1 MLISD
6 RISWFK
12 GGVRRPWTIHERSLY
27 FSTKFEYDGS
37 IPKTGGK
44 EGGRGKYQPG
54 RENSVI
60 QATQVNSSHKLPHV
74 RGAPGGAGSFC
85 IRYCSN
91 KIQSVKGGHSLVA
104 K

>member
-60 QATQVNSSHKLPHV
+60 QATQVNSSEKLPDIRATLAR
-74 RGAPGGAGSFC
+74 RGVF
-85 IRYCSN
+85 
-91 KIQSVKGGHSLVA
+91 V
-104 K
+104 